1 MFINPITKMEIA
13 MKQIT
18 ILLILLAI
26 VFSTATLKAEPWKKS
41 FDTDFTMTQNA
52 YSDSWKG
59 GEAGSISWVWNAN
72 GVFENQ
78 LSPKFNFK
86 NTSKLSFGQTH
97 IQDKTTKHWA
107 KPQKSTDL
115 IDIENVG
122 RFTMGWVVDPY
133 AAFRIE
139 SQFLDASDTIAHKNL
154 YLNPMKLTESAGA
167 SRQFYN
173 TEKSELLSRL
183 GFALRQILT
192 RSVIDAQGN
201 TNSVNTNDGGFESV
215 TDYKLVLSETM
226 MYTSKLSLYKAF
238 FFSESDADTADN
250 WKAIDINWENQISV
264 SVVKYV
270 TVSLY
275 MQLLYDKQIDLRGRF
290 KQTLALGL
298 TYKLF

>member
-1 MFINPITKMEIA
+1 
-13 MKQIT
+13 MKQIS
-18 ILLILLAI
+18 IFLIMLA
-26 VFSTATLKAEPWKKS
+26 VAVSGATSKAEPWKKS
-41 FDTDFTMTQNA
+41 LDTDFTMTQNA
-52 YSDSWKG
+52 YSDSWTG
-59 GEAGSISWVWNAN
+59 GEAGSISWTWNAK
-72 GVFENQ
+72 GEFENQ

-97 IQDKTTKHWA
+97 IQDKATKNWA

-133 AAFRIE
+133 AAFRLE
-139 SQFLDASDTIAHKNL
+139 SQFLDASSPYKNL
-154 YLNPMKLTESAGA
+154 YFNPMKLTESAGA
-167 SRQFYN
+167 SRKFYN

-183 GFALRQILT
+183 GFAVRQIIT
-192 RSVIDAQGN
+192 KAVIDTLGN
-201 TNSVNTNDGGFESV
+201 TESNSTNDGGFESV
-215 TDYKLVLSETM
+215 TDLKLTLSETM
-226 MYTSKLSLYKAF
+226 KFTSKLSLYKAI

-250 WKAIDINWENQISV
+250 WKTVDVNWENQISV
-264 SVVKYV
+264 SVIKYV

-275 MQLLYDKQIDLRGRF
+275 TQLLYDKEIVDKGRF